1 MLSLV
6 VLYEC
11 PLHVYVTKIHG
22 IREERETMPTTTV
35 DLQDVTRPSIQHIPV
50 ASGLCRTCVK
60 APECTFPRDPGRPV
74 RSCDE
79 FEGAGAPRSERAPR
93 MVVASVF
100 PMDGAPDRGATELKG
115 LCVQCARRNSCA
127 YPKPAGGV
135 WHCDE
140 LA

>member
-1 MLSLV
+1 
-6 VLYEC
+6 
-11 PLHVYVTKIHG
+11 
-22 IREERETMPTTTV
+22 MPTATV
-35 DLQDVTRPSIQHIPV
+35 PLQEVARPPMPKIPV
-50 ASGLCRTCVK
+50 VAGLCRTCVR

-79 FEGAGAPRSERAPR
+79 FEGADAPRSERIPP

-100 PMDGAPDRGATELKG
+100 PSDGEPDRGRMELKG
-115 LCVQCARRNSCA
+115 LCVQCARRRTCA